1 MFDIMRII
9 SGRRYEILGLLRG
22 ELQPSE
28 ISLKLGITRQGVER
42 HLNILNSYLLV
53 NKLKRNGRV
62 YYKLSVYGEFLFQ
75 TINDLNEK
83 FITKIRE
90 DYYSEKNRIYN
101 LLINGEIDR
110 DRYDSMVNELRSS
123 YRKYFGL
130 I

>member
-1 MFDIMRII
+1 MFDIIRII

-83 FITKIRE
+83 FITKIRD

>member
-83 FITKIRE
+83 FITKIRD

>member
-1 MFDIMRII
+1 MFDMMRII

-83 FITKIRE
+83 FITKIRD